1 MNQFP
6 VVLQVLPTL
15 EMGGVER
22 GTIEMAAAL
31 QQASIKNY
39 VISAGG
45 PMVRELEKMGIPHIL
60 MPVQSKNP
68 LTIWR
73 NVGRLSKVIKDKG
86 ITLIHVRSRAPAWS
100 VKYASAR
107 TGVPFITTYHGV
119 YGLKPAWLKRPYNR
133 VMTEGVKVIAVSD
146 FVKRHIMENYDVPAD
161 KIETIYRG
169 ADIRRFN
176 PERVVLE
183 RVTDLMKAFQIP
195 PEKPVITLVGRLTKI
210 KGHSVLLEALKQML
224 HKDVTC
230 LFVGSD
236 QGRTEYTE
244 ELKQQIRELSP
255 QTDVRMVQS
264 CSDMPALY
272 LMSDIIVNASIVP
285 ESFGRTVTE
294 AQAMGRIV
302 IASAHGGAC
311 ETIADGETGY
321 LVPPGDAAALAAR
334 LDAVLDLSVG
344 DRKRIQAAGIKSVR
358 ERFSIQRMC
367 EQTIDLYRKVSL

>member
-31 QQASIKNY
+31 QQAGIENY
-39 VISAGG
+39 VVSNGG
-45 PMVRELEKMGIPHIL
+45 PMVRELEKLGVAHIQL
-60 MPVQSKNP
+60 PVHSKNP
-68 LTIWR
+68 FVIWQ
-73 NVGRLSKVIKDKG
+73 NVRRLAKIIKDKK
-86 ITLIHVRSRAPAWS
+86 ITLVHVRSRAPAWS
-100 VKYASAR
+100 VKYAAKR

-119 YGLKPAWLKRPYNR
+119 YGLKPRWLKKPYNR
-133 VMTEGVKVIAVSD
+133 VMTEGVKTIAVSN
-146 FVKRHIMENYDVPAD
+146 FVKQHIMDNYGVPAD
-161 KIETIYRG
+161 HIETIYRG

-183 RVTDLMKAFQIP
+183 RVSDLMKAYQIS
-195 PEKPVITLVGRLTKI
+195 PEKPIITLVGRLTKI
-210 KGHSVLLEALKQML
+210 KGHSVLLDALKIMKHQ
-224 HKDVTC
+224 DVTC

-244 ELKQQIRELSP
+244 ELKQKIKELSP
-255 QTDVRMVQS
+255 QTSVQMIKS

-272 LMSDIIVNASIVP
+272 LMSDIVVNASIVP

-302 IASAHGGAC
+302 VASAHGGSC
-311 ETIADGETGY
+311 ETISDGETGY
-321 LVPPGDAAALAAR
+321 LFPVGDAVALAKC

-344 DRKRIQAAGIKSVR
+344 DRKRIQIAGVTSVR
-358 ERFSIQRMC
+358 SRFSIQKMC

>member
-195 PEKPVITLVGRLTKI
+195 PEKPVITLVGRLNRCCTK
-210 KGHSVLLEALKQML
+210 M
-224 HKDVTC
+224 
-230 LFVGSD
+230 
-236 QGRTEYTE
+236 
-244 ELKQQIRELSP
+244 
-255 QTDVRMVQS
+255 
-264 CSDMPALY
+264 
-272 LMSDIIVNASIVP
+272 
-285 ESFGRTVTE
+285 
-294 AQAMGRIV
+294 
-302 IASAHGGAC
+302 
-311 ETIADGETGY
+311 
-321 LVPPGDAAALAAR
+321 
-334 LDAVLDLSVG
+334 
-344 DRKRIQAAGIKSVR
+344 
-358 ERFSIQRMC
+358 
-367 EQTIDLYRKVSL
+367 

>member
-1 MNQFP
+1 M
-6 VVLQVLPTL
+6 
-15 EMGGVER
+15 
-22 GTIEMAAAL
+22 
-31 QQASIKNY
+31 
-39 VISAGG
+39 
-45 PMVRELEKMGIPHIL
+45 
-60 MPVQSKNP
+60 
-68 LTIWR
+68 
-73 NVGRLSKVIKDKG
+73 
-86 ITLIHVRSRAPAWS
+86 
-100 VKYASAR
+100 
-107 TGVPFITTYHGV
+107 
-119 YGLKPAWLKRPYNR
+119 
-133 VMTEGVKVIAVSD
+133 
-146 FVKRHIMENYDVPAD
+146 
-161 KIETIYRG
+161 
-169 ADIRRFN
+169 
-176 PERVVLE
+176 
-183 RVTDLMKAFQIP
+183 
-195 PEKPVITLVGRLTKI
+195 
-210 KGHSVLLEALKQML
+210 
-224 HKDVTC
+224 TC